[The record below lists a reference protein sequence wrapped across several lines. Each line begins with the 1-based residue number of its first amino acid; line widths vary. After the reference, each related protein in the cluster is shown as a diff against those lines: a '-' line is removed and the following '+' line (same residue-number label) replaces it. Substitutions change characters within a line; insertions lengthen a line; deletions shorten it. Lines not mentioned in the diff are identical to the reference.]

1 MFRKI
6 TGMSDKQIDE
16 WTTKFFSTIGIQ
28 KPSTFPIMNRKEL
41 DKLGILMKDKKVLAN
56 LANLG
61 NLGKSIIKNVY
72 SNQFT
77 NEDEY
82 TIIDTV
88 KFEDAIEVIDCIF
101 KDIPINIEK
110 CKDCPTQCVNYKK
123 RLKK

>member
-1 MFRKI
+1 MFRMI

-16 WTTKFFSTIGIQ
+16 WTTKVFSIIGIQ
-28 KPSTFPIMNRKEL
+28 KPSTFPIINRKEL
-41 DKLGILMKDKKVLAN
+41 DKLGILMKEKKVLDN
-56 LANLG
+56 LA

-72 SNQFT
+72 NQQFT

-82 TIIDTV
+82 TIINTV
-88 KFEDAIEVIDCIF
+88 KFEDAIEIIDCIF

-123 RLKK
+123 RLKS